1 MEGIA
6 VCSETRDCGIETF
19 QEDDIICAH
28 FVRVPRERDLALPEL
43 REYDSILQL
52 SQYSRTLGKLTQVTA
67 TLTGIQ
73 EGYMHCGGQ
82 PIHRDL
88 LPLVRRLN
96 PRDTAHELYVNYA
109 RRWGWIEGR
118 ILLL

>member
-43 REYDSILQL
+43 RE
-52 SQYSRTLGKLTQVTA
+52 V
-67 TLTGIQ
+67 
-73 EGYMHCGGQ
+73 
-82 PIHRDL
+82 
-88 LPLVRRLN
+88 
-96 PRDTAHELYVNYA
+96 
-109 RRWGWIEGR
+109 
-118 ILLL
+118 